1 MTASVIDDF
10 DLDIRFGEPIVPQT
24 SPMAGKTSDFESC
37 ETESHCGTCGSTCTT
52 TTSRNC

>member
-1 MTASVIDDF
+1 MTASVIDEF